1 MESIPIQ
8 AEGQVPVSLA
18 PPAARPFALPL
29 SRRGKQP
36 VRRHGPSLPALVIG
50 GAIALVAIVAVVFA
64 SKHV

>member
-29 SRRGKQP
+29 SRRATEP
-36 VRRHGPSLPALVIG
+36 VRRHGPSILTIVIG
-50 GAIALVAIVAVVFA
+50 WAIAIAAIVAVVFA